1 MTISRDVPRAR
12 RFDASHRHRIDAN
25 AFARTTATRAH
36 APRDRDIYIYTYIYG
51 CESRIQRPKRRST
64 ISSEVFTRHVV
75 RDHPHTER
83 TSSVVCSTHTPFN
96 VAFIVWRIQRAV
108 ATNASS
114 RTASVT
120 SSAPRRASTRVVARD
135 DPRRDSLK
143 SSGKTLGNR
152 NMYSLYYIMYSHVFP
167 LTYSHVFPL
176 TYSYSNS
183 NVLCSVTTR
192 HERDVRAVARCVSKL
207 IRSS

>member
-1 MTISRDVPRAR
+1 MTIEGDLSRRPQRASFR
-12 RFDASHRHRIDAN
+12 RVASTSHRRQRVRTNDGDACE
-25 AFARTTATRAH
+25 RAE
-36 APRDRDIYIYTYIYG
+36 RSRYIYIYTYIYG
-51 CESRIQRPKRRST
+51 CESRIQRPKRTST
-64 ISSEVFTRHVV
+64 ISSEVFTTHVV
-75 RDHPHTER
+75 RDPHTER

-120 SSAPRRASTRVVARD
+120 SSAPRRASTRVVV
-135 DPRRDSLK
+135 RDSLK
-143 SSGKTLGNR
+143 SLDKTLGNR

-167 LTYSHVFPL
+167 ITYAHVFPL

-192 HERDVRAVARCVSKL
+192 HERDVRAVARCVSKP